1 MPSQKQLK
9 WSQLRV
15 GITVIIASLTL
26 ALLLF
31 LMSGTGGFFSHRI
44 RLISYFDNAS
54 GLRVGAPVRLSGVD
68 IGNVV
73 ALRVVPDKDKQ
84 ITPVEVIMKVS
95 TKYDFNLRR
104 DSVTSLD
111 TAGVLGETY
120 LDIDSSQA
128 IGPVVKNGDTLPTQV
143 HPDFNEVVRSSQ
155 STLQNMDA
163 LLKRADRILAFA
175 ESGKGSLG
183 KLIYDPTLYD
193 RFSQTVTEFKGVV
206 DEIAQGQGS
215 LGKLINNNDAYN
227 KFVATLDR
235 INQVADDLQAGK
247 GSAGKFLKDPALYN
261 NANDT
266 IANLKKVSEDLNA
279 GKGSAGRLLKDEELA
294 DKLNTTMTRLAA
306 LTSELEAG
314 QGTAGKLFKDDALY
328 NNANQMLT
336 ETQNLIKAIRENPKK
351 YLSIKLHV
359 FLSFVLKL
367 RIRTTVV
374 VPSEARDLGFCQHQE
389 RAQHE
394 VFMRLPAEWM

>member
-15 GITVIIASLTL
+15 GLTVIISSLVL
-26 ALLLF
+26 GVLLF
-31 LMSGTGGFFSHRI
+31 LMSGTSGLLSHRI
-44 RLISYFDNAS
+44 TLVSFFDNAE

-68 IGNVV
+68 IGNVS
-73 ALRVVPDKDKQ
+73 AIRIVPDKDKQ
-84 ITPVEVIMKVS
+84 LTPVEVIMKVS
-95 TKYDFNLRR
+95 TKYSFNLRR

-120 LDIDSSQA
+120 MDIDSVQA
-128 IGPVVKNGDTLPTQV
+128 IGPPAQNGDTLPTQV

-183 KLIYDPTLYD
+183 KLIYDPTLYN
-193 RFSQTVTEFKGVV
+193 RFSATVADFQGIV
-206 DEIAQGQGS
+206 DQIAQGKGS
-215 LGKLINNNDAYN
+215 LGQLVNSNDAYN
-227 KFVATLDR
+227 KFVATLDKMNGV
-235 INQVADDLQAGK
+235 IDDMQQGK
-247 GSAGKFLKDPALYN
+247 GTAGKFLKDPSLYN

-266 IANLKKVSEDLNA
+266 IVNLKKVSEDLNA
-279 GKGSAGRLLKDEELA
+279 GKGTAGRLLKDEELA
-294 DKLNTTMTRLAA
+294 KKIDTTVTKLSA

-314 QGTAGKLFKDDALY
+314 QGTVGKLLKDESLY

-336 ETQNLIKAIRENPKK
+336 ESRDLLKAFRENPKK
-351 YLSIKLHV
+351 YLSIKLHI
-359 FLSFVLKL
+359 F
-367 RIRTTVV
+367 
-374 VPSEARDLGFCQHQE
+374 
-389 RAQHE
+389 
-394 VFMRLPAEWM
+394 

>member
-15 GITVIIASLTL
+15 GVTVIVAAVVLGV
-26 ALLLF
+26 LLF
-31 LMSGTGGFFSHRI
+31 LMSGTGGLFTPRI
-44 RLISYFDNAS
+44 TLKSYFDNAS

-68 IGNVV
+68 IGNVQSI
-73 ALRVVPDKDKQ
+73 RVVPDKDKQ
-84 ITPVEVIMKVS
+84 RIPVEVTMKVS
-95 TKYDFNLRR
+95 TRYRFNLRR

-120 LDIDSSQA
+120 MDIDSAQA
-128 IGPVVKNGDTLPTQV
+128 VGPEAQDGDTLATKI

-155 STLQNMDA
+155 STLENMDA

-193 RFSQTVTEFKGVV
+193 RFSATISDFQSIVNDVAKGR
-206 DEIAQGQGS
+206 GS
-215 LGKLINNNDAYN
+215 LGALINKNDAYDQ
-227 KFVATLDR
+227 FLATLDKMNKV
-235 INQVADDLQAGK
+235 IDDLQQGK
-247 GSAGKFLKDPALYN
+247 GTAGKFLKDPSLYN

-266 IANLKKVSEDLNA
+266 IANVKKITDDINA
-279 GKGSAGRLLKDEELA
+279 GKGTLGKLTKDEELA
-294 DKLNTTMTRLAA
+294 RKLDNTISKL
-306 LTSELEAG
+306 SELTTELQAG
-314 QGTAGKLFKDDALY
+314 KGTAGKLFKDDTLY
-328 NNANQMLT
+328 NNANHMLE

-359 FLSFVLKL
+359 F
-367 RIRTTVV
+367 
-374 VPSEARDLGFCQHQE
+374 
-389 RAQHE
+389 
-394 VFMRLPAEWM
+394 